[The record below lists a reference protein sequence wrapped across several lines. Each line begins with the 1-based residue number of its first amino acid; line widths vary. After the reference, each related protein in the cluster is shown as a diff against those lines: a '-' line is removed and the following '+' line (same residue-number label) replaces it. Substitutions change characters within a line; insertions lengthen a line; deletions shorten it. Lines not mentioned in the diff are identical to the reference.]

1 MVTRLFSVLH
11 LSKVMA
17 RKTKRLEQKGST
29 QVSLVIEGLG
39 GGAGM
44 CGVAMKDFLLRS
56 MV

>member
-1 MVTRLFSVLH
+1 MTRHFSVLH
-11 LSKVMA
+11 LSNVMA

-39 GGAGM
+39 GAGV